1 MKYFKENATIER
13 RLWWNSLPE
22 REQALRTCLFR
33 LKKWDIPEHKTLL
46 AYKRTYKGVDD
57 AYIHVKA
64 NIRMFKLMAKALK
77 RQLPVKSQAHFVKQC
92 PNYGVFEW
100 CCGHCQHIIPGYAK
114 YCPYCGQRTDS

>member
-1 MKYFKENATIER
+1 MKYYNENSTIER

-46 AYKRTYKGVDD
+46 AYKLTYKGVDD
-57 AYIHVKA
+57 AYVHVKA

-77 RQLPVKSQAHFVKQC
+77 RQLPVKSHAFVVKH
-92 PNYGVFEW
+92 PTYKFAKW
-100 CCGHCQHIIPGYAK
+100 CCGHCQQEIPLDVN
-114 YCPYCGQRTDS
+114 YCPNCGQRTDD

>member
-22 REQALRTCLFR
+22 REQAMRTCLFR

-100 CCGHCQHIIPGYAK
+100 CCGHCQHIIPGSAK
-114 YCPYCGQRTDS
+114 YCPNCGQRTDS